1 VLCSIVM
8 PLYNKEEFVVT
19 AINSV
24 LGQTYQ
30 DFEIIVVDDG
40 SKDGGADLVAAI
52 PDPRIR
58 LVRQVNG
65 GVSQARNRGIN
76 ESKGDLVFFLD
87 ADDWYGKTYLET
99 MVRMAQE
106 YPPGHFFAAHFKAV
120 YAYRPEEWENTEDDV
135 VATAPP
141 FDLITNFYER
151 RYRIGP
157 FVHTNSV
164 VLWRQDLVQFQPCFP
179 VGESLGEDQDLWFR
193 LADRLQLVYCP
204 LKLVAYRYGVSD
216 GLCTTIGLRSVP
228 PAFIRLE
235 QRARKGEI
243 NPIERQFAFL
253 IAADARI
260 QVARYLLSNDQ
271 RTNAIRELLKAWR
284 AIIKKSWWFT
294 LAMCTFGTPMMMNR
308 WSQTRINKLHIK

>member
-1 VLCSIVM
+1 M
-8 PLYNKEEFVVT
+8 PLYNKEEFVVA

-30 DFEIIVVDDG
+30 NFEIIVVDDG
-40 SKDGGADLVAAI
+40 SKDRGAELVASIQDA
-52 PDPRIR
+52 RIR
-58 LVRQVNG
+58 LIKQVNS
-65 GVSQARNRGIN
+65 GVSQARNCGIN
-76 ESKGDLVFFLD
+76 ESKGELVFFLD

-99 MVRMAQE
+99 MVLMARRH
-106 YPPGHFFAAHFKAV
+106 PPGYFFAAHFKAV
-120 YAYRPEEWENTEDDV
+120 YSYRPEEWESAGKDV
-135 VATAPP
+135 PTTAPP
-141 FDLITNFYER
+141 CELVTNFYER

-164 VLWRQDLVQFQPCFP
+164 VVWRQDLIQFQPCFP

-235 QRARKGEI
+235 QRARRGQIK
-243 NPIERQFAFL
+243 PFERQFAFL

-260 QVARYLLSNDQ
+260 QVARFLLANDQ
-271 RTNAIRELLKAWR
+271 RINAIREVLKAWR
-284 AIIKKSWWFT
+284 AFIKKSWWFT
-294 LAMCTFGTPMMMNR
+294 LVMCGIGTPAMMTR
-308 WSQTRINKLHIK
+308 WSQTRIDKLQIK